1 MIAGVV
7 ESLGNNK
14 MLVDDSCKMRKR
26 AVEPDGTGF
35 KDMFFVLFCFY
46 FCLFV
51 SDEGKKRNSLEVA
64 MGSKKNY

>member
-35 KDMFFVLFCFY
+35 KDMFFVLLTETWQFP
-46 FCLFV
+46 
-51 SDEGKKRNSLEVA
+51 KNIALE
-64 MGSKKNY
+64 